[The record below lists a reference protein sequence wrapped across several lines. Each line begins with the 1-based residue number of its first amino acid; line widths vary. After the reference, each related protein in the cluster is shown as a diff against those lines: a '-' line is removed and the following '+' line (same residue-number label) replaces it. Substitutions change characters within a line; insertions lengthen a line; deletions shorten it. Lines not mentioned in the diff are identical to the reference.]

1 MRENSVSRRRIINV
15 LLKEWLFLF
24 TDINTMLLVTAL
36 PVLVVGQLILYIWLA
51 VSFGGQSA
59 VSIQVFQT
67 ALAKLQQAIPGVAAL
82 TGVEQFQVLLLNQ
95 FCFYVL
101 LIPVMISVSVATFS
115 IVDEKLSGSL
125 EALLAT
131 PVKTWELLLG
141 KALAGAIPS
150 LMVTWI
156 CSGIFLLVIRAMG
169 WGYLL
174 DLVLTHVW
182 FISLFLFT
190 PAVTVLSFLLG
201 VIGSSRA
208 KDAKAAQNLSVTVIL
223 PVLALVVLQITGIIW
238 FTSISA
244 LLLAVGLVIL
254 DLVVLRAAVQLF
266 QRESI
271 VVRWR

>member
-1 MRENSVSRRRIINV
+1 MSRKRIINIV
-15 LLKEWLFLF
+15 LKEWRFLF
-24 TDINTMLLVTAL
+24 TDFNTIFLVTFL
-36 PVLVVGQLILYIWLA
+36 PLLIIGQLLLYIWLA
-51 VSFGGQSA
+51 VTFIGESTLSIGILQNAMVNLQASTPE
-59 VSIQVFQT
+59 VS
-67 ALAKLQQAIPGVAAL
+67 LL
-82 TGVEQFQVLLLNQ
+82 TTGEQFQVLLLSQ
-95 FCFYVL
+95 FSFYML

-141 KALAGAIPS
+141 KALAGALPS
-150 LMVTWI
+150 LAATWV
-156 CSGIFLLVIRAMG
+156 CSGIFILAVMAIG

-174 DLVLTHVW
+174 EMVTTPVW

-208 KDAKAAQNLSVTVIL
+208 KDSKSAQNLVVLVVL
-223 PVLALVVLQITGIIW
+223 PVLGLIVLQITGVLW
-238 FTSISA
+238 FSTIPA
-244 LLLAVGLVIL
+244 ILLALGIFAV
-254 DLVVLRAAVQLF
+254 DLIVLRIAVTLF

-271 VVRWR
+271 VIKWR

>member
-1 MRENSVSRRRIINV
+1 MSRKRIVNI
-15 LLKEWLFLF
+15 LLKEWQFLF
-24 TDINTMLLVTAL
+24 TDINTTLLVTLL
-36 PVLVVGQLILYIWLA
+36 PLLIIGQLILYVWLA
-51 VSFGGQSA
+51 VKFASESA
-59 VSIQVFQT
+59 LNISIFQN
-67 ALAKLQQAIPGVAAL
+67 ALANLQRATPEVAL
-82 TGVEQFQVLLLNQ
+82 LSGGERFQVLLLSQ
-95 FCFYVL
+95 FSFYML

-150 LMVTWI
+150 LIVTWI
-156 CSGIFLLVIRAMG
+156 CSGIFLLVVRAMG

-174 DLVLTHVW
+174 DMVMTPVW

-190 PAVTVLSFLLG
+190 PAITVLSFLLG
-201 VIGSSRA
+201 IIGSSRA
-208 KDAKAAQNLSVTVIL
+208 KDAKGAQNLVALVIV
-223 PVLALVVLQITGIIW
+223 PVLVLIAIQITGIIW
-238 FTSISA
+238 FTTFSA
-244 LLLAVGLVIL
+244 LILVFSIVL
-254 DLVVLRAAVQLF
+254 VDLIVLRIAAQLF

>member
-1 MRENSVSRRRIINV
+1 MSRKRIVNI
-15 LLKEWLFLF
+15 LLKEWQFLF
-24 TDINTMLLVTAL
+24 TDINTTLLVTLL
-36 PVLVVGQLILYIWLA
+36 PLLIIGQLILYVWLA
-51 VSFGGQSA
+51 VKFASESALNISIFQSA
-59 VSIQVFQT
+59 LANLQRATPEV
-67 ALAKLQQAIPGVAAL
+67 ALLSG
-82 TGVEQFQVLLLNQ
+82 GERFQVLLLSQ
-95 FCFYVL
+95 FSFYML

-150 LMVTWI
+150 LIVTWI
-156 CSGIFLLVIRAMG
+156 CSGIFLLVVRAMG

-174 DLVLTHVW
+174 DMVMTPVW

-190 PAVTVLSFLLG
+190 PAITVLSFLLG
-201 VIGSSRA
+201 IIGSSRA
-208 KDAKAAQNLSVTVIL
+208 KDAKGAQNLVALVIV
-223 PVLALVVLQITGIIW
+223 PVLVLIAIQITGIIW
-238 FTSISA
+238 FTTFSA
-244 LLLAVGLVIL
+244 LILVFSIVL
-254 DLVVLRAAVQLF
+254 VDLIVLRIAAQLF

>member
-1 MRENSVSRRRIINV
+1 MSRKRIANI
-15 LLKEWLFLF
+15 LLKEWQFLF
-24 TDINTMLLVTAL
+24 TDINTMLLVT
-36 PVLVVGQLILYIWLA
+36 LVPLLIIGQLVLYIWLA
-51 VSFGGQSA
+51 VNFAGESALNISIFQNAMANLQGSTPEVALLSGG
-59 VSIQVFQT
+59 
-67 ALAKLQQAIPGVAAL
+67 
-82 TGVEQFQVLLLNQ
+82 EQFQVLLLSQYN
-95 FCFYVL
+95 FYML
-101 LIPVMISVSVATFS
+101 LIPVMISISVATFS

-150 LMVTWI
+150 LAVTWI
-156 CSGIFLLVIRAMG
+156 CSGVFLLVIMTMG

-174 DLVLTHVW
+174 EMVMTPVW

-208 KDAKAAQNLSVTVIL
+208 KDAKGAQNLVIL
-223 PVLALVVLQITGIIW
+223 VVMPVLALIAIQITGIIW
-238 FTSISA
+238 FTAVSA
-244 LLLAVGLVIL
+244 LILAFGIVLV
-254 DLVVLRAAVQLF
+254 DLIVLRIAVQLF